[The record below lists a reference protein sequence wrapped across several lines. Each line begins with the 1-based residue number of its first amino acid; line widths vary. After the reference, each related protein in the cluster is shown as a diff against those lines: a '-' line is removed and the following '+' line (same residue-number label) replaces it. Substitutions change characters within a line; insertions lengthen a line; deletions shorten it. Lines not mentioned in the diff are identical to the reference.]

1 MKVFYLNFLQ
11 TRSRGGCTFKTDVH
25 HAHAKHRFEKFGDAM
40 TPFAIYLDEI
50 DSECEEKRVLAAFTR
65 RVTEVAILSRS
76 SRSSWNST
84 DPLNILSQPALLLDL
99 DGFVVEA
106 NEAAA
111 SLFNNDIR
119 VRQRRLFIRDP
130 EARNRL
136 RIYVD
141 QFEYATAEIAPV
153 VEPIIVPRQDSLPIL
168 LRIWPIDG
176 GARWPSADV
185 RALVTLNALGPRPG
199 PPASLLARTFSLTP
213 SEAKL
218 ACIIARGAGPDTA
231 AAELNISRETA
242 RNQLKSI
249 FAKTATH
256 RQGELVA
263 LLLQV

>member
-1 MKVFYLNFLQ
+1 
-11 TRSRGGCTFKTDVH
+11 
-25 HAHAKHRFEKFGDAM
+25 M
-40 TPFAIYLDEI
+40 TPFAMYLDEI
-50 DSECEEKRVLAAFTR
+50 DLACEEKRAVAAFTR
-65 RVTEVAILSRS
+65 RIAEIAVLSRGTVGDL
-76 SRSSWNST
+76 NST

-99 DGFVVEA
+99 DGFVVM
-106 NEAAA
+106 NNAAA
-111 SLFNNDIR
+111 NQLFDNELR
-119 VRQRRLFIRDP
+119 VRQRRIFIRDP
-130 EARNRL
+130 DARDRL

-141 QFEYATAEIAPV
+141 QFEYAAPQV
-153 VEPIIVPRQDSLPIL
+153 TPSIEPIIVPRLDRLPVL
-168 LRIWPIDG
+168 LRIWPIEG
-176 GARWPSADV
+176 RARWPSPAV
-185 RALVTLNALGPRPG
+185 RALVTLHALGPKPG
-199 PPASLLARTFSLTP
+199 PPAALLAKTFSLTP

>member
-1 MKVFYLNFLQ
+1 M
-11 TRSRGGCTFKTDVH
+11 
-25 HAHAKHRFEKFGDAM
+25 
-40 TPFAIYLDEI
+40 YLDGMEL
-50 DSECEEKRVLAAFTR
+50 ECAEKRALASFTR
-65 RVTEVAILSRS
+65 RIVEIAALSRS
-76 SRSSWNST
+76 VAVDPDST
-84 DPLNILSQPALLLDL
+84 RPLNILSQPAILLDL
-99 DGFVVEA
+99 DGFVVDA
-106 NEAAA
+106 NAAA
-111 SLFNNDIR
+111 DSLINNDVR
-119 VRQRRLFIRDP
+119 VRQRRLYIRDP
-130 EARNRL
+130 EARHKL

-141 QFEYATAEIAPV
+141 QFDDATRHVTPS
-153 VEPIIVPRQDSLPIL
+153 VEPIIVPRLDGLPFL
-168 LRIWPIDG
+168 LRIWAIESN
-176 GARWPSADV
+176 ARWPSRDV

>member
-1 MKVFYLNFLQ
+1 M
-11 TRSRGGCTFKTDVH
+11 
-25 HAHAKHRFEKFGDAM
+25 FGESM
-40 TPFAIYLDEI
+40 TPFAMYLDGMEL
-50 DSECEEKRVLAAFTR
+50 ECVEKRTLAAFTR
-65 RVTEVAILSRS
+65 RIAEIAALSRS
-76 SRSSWNST
+76 T
-84 DPLNILSQPALLLDL
+84 PVDFDPDLPLNILSQPALLLDL
-99 DGFVVEA
+99 DGFIIGA
-106 NEAAA
+106 NAAA
-111 SLFNNDIR
+111 DSLVNNDVR
-119 VRQRRLFIRDP
+119 VRQRRLYIRDP
-130 EARNRL
+130 EARHKL

-141 QFEYATAEIAPV
+141 QFDNGMRQAAPSALTI
-153 VEPIIVPRQDSLPIL
+153 EPIIVPRQDSLPFL
-168 LRIWPIDG
+168 LRIWPIEAS
-176 GARWPSADV
+176 ARWPSRDV

-199 PPASLLARTFSLTP
+199 PPAALLARTFSLTA

>member
-1 MKVFYLNFLQ
+1 M
-11 TRSRGGCTFKTDVH
+11 
-25 HAHAKHRFEKFGDAM
+25 
-40 TPFAIYLDEI
+40 YLDGMEL
-50 DSECEEKRVLAAFTR
+50 ECAEKRALTSFTR
-65 RVTEVAILSRS
+65 RIVEIATLSRS
-76 SRSSWNST
+76 AAADPDST
-84 DPLNILSQPALLLDL
+84 APLNILSQPALLLDL

-106 NEAAA
+106 NAAA
-111 SLFNNDIR
+111 NSLINNDVR
-119 VRQRRLFIRDP
+119 VRQRRLYIRDA
-130 EARNRL
+130 EARHKL

-141 QFEYATAEIAPV
+141 QFDDSTRHAAPSAPSI
-153 VEPIIVPRQDSLPIL
+153 EPIIVPRQDALPFL
-168 LRIWPIDG
+168 LRIWPIEAS
-176 GARWPSADV
+176 ARWPSRDV

-199 PPASLLARTFSLTP
+199 PPAALLAKTFSLTA